1 MDKHPYHDIFKT
13 LGARYR
19 RLRIKRGMVQEDA
32 IYHGFSVRH
41 YQQLEAGRPHSLT
54 TLFRLSIMFQTD
66 PASLLS
72 GLPRLPRPKE
82 SPDGFRRE
90 SRNRRKDRPP
100 STLRH

>member
-1 MDKHPYHDIFKT
+1 
-13 LGARYR
+13 
-19 RLRIKRGMVQEDA
+19 MVQEDA

-54 TLFRLSIMFQTD
+54 TLFRLSVMFGTD

-82 SPDGFRRE
+82 TAEGFRRE
-90 SRNRRKDRPP
+90 NRNRRKDRPAGA
-100 STLRH
+100 LRH